1 MVGIPWCTDGN
12 YNGSSPGAMLK
23 RSTGS
28 REAPSMSDTNQNA
41 RRRFLKL
48 ALTGVAAPIG
58 VVLATG
64 AHAADLPHLEES
76 DPVAA
81 ALGYKHDTA
90 AVDAAKYPTHKA
102 DQVCA
107 NCQFAQAPQADGWM
121 PCTLFPGKTV
131 NPKGWCVSWAK
142 KA

>member
-1 MVGIPWCTDGN
+1 
-12 YNGSSPGAMLK
+12 
-23 RSTGS
+23 
-28 REAPSMSDTNQNA
+28 MSATHDRNE

-48 ALTGVAAPIG
+48 ALAGAAAPLGIA
-58 VVLATG
+58 LAP
-64 AHAADLPHLEES
+64 AARAADLPHLEES

-81 ALGYKHDTA
+81 ALGYKHDTT
-90 AVDAAKYPTHKA
+90 AVDAAKYPTHKPE
-102 DQVCA
+102 QVCA
-107 NCQFAQAPQADGWM
+107 NCQFAQAPQADGWV